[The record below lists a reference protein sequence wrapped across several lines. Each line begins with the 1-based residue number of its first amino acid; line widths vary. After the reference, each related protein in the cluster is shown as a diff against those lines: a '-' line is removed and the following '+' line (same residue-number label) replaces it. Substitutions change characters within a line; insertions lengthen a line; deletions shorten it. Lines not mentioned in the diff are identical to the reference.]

1 MKKILLPVFVL
12 GFTITSCLTENPT
25 TDNQINNNET
35 VSLPLREVQTLEFF
49 INRVK
54 SDSTWMYLTEEKAK
68 KQGITLDE
76 MLKLEGQFLLD
87 QDAAIVKIENEIIK
101 NPEWLEFVS
110 KKAEEQGTTLDSMI
124 RNDANYMYLENL
136 NKVK

>member
-1 MKKILLPVFVL
+1 ML

-54 SDSTWMYLTEEKAK
+54 SDSTWMYLTEQKANER
-68 KQGITLDE
+68 GITLEE
-76 MLKLEGQFLLD
+76 MLKMEGQFLLE
-87 QDAAIVKIENEIIK
+87 QDAEIVKIENEIIK
-101 NPEWLEFVS
+101 SPEWLEFVS
-110 KKAEEQGTTLDSMI
+110 KKAEEQGTTVDSMI
-124 RNDANYMYLENL
+124 RNDANYMYLESL
-136 NKVK
+136 SKQK